1 MRISNK
7 NTEKEK
13 MEKERNDRMYVL
25 TVRVFVIKVVCL
37 TWHVVTDK
45 TGYTLVIAEAR
56 ALKNVKQFLQN
67 PHDVYRI
74 EGFLAATKKDLI
86 LK

>member
-1 MRISNK
+1 MLRIFK
-7 NTEKEK
+7 WLHTPLFK
-13 MEKERNDRMYVL
+13 
-25 TVRVFVIKVVCL
+25 
-37 TWHVVTDK
+37 
-45 TGYTLVIAEAR
+45 AEAR

-86 LK
+86 LDDFSVF